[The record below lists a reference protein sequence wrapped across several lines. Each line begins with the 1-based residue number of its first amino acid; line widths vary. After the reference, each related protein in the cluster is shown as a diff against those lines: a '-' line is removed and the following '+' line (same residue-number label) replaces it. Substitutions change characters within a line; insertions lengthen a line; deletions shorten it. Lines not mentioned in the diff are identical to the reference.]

1 MRAKSS
7 IERTSSGTSIDVMIL
22 LAIGFYLVAPTVMS
36 LK

>member
-1 MRAKSS
+1 MWGACLV
-7 IERTSSGTSIDVMIL
+7 GVFMIL